1 MKKPFEMKEENK
13 KEAKKNII
21 TGVSTATGAVIGTV
35 LEDAIEPFIA
45 NSRETPEPDIIH
57 AVAEE
62 TATVAEAANVKNDSY
77 EKHPN
82 HCPADFNQPPKEE
95 ANVETVSSD
104 TLPEND
110 NEEAVN
116 VIMGMP
122 TEVMEL
128 IDMEEPAGDGAVSEE
143 APVIYGYPTDY
154 EGSEHTESTP
164 LSELTDGEEFVVVEF
179 PEEMEVFTDADGAQ
193 TSGEEVIYIDDP
205 EDEVDVDPYIVFDD
219 ELTETRVDGFSSGIA
234 DIGSDGMPD
243 YVNDA
248 DIDSFMDLA

>member
-1 MKKPFEMKEENK
+1 MKESCEMKEENK
-13 KEAKKNII
+13 KEAEKNNVS
-21 TGVSTATGAVIGTV
+21 GVSAATGAVIGTV

-62 TATVAEAANVKNDSY
+62 TATVAEAAKVKYDSY
-77 EKHPN
+77 EKHSN
-82 HCPADFNQPPKEE
+82 HSPADFTQPPKEE
-95 ANVETVSSD
+95 ATVETVSNNP
-104 TLPEND
+104 LPEND

-116 VIMGMP
+116 VIMGLP
-122 TEVMEL
+122 TEGMEY
-128 IDMEEPAGDGAVSEE
+128 IDMQEQAGDGTVSEE
-143 APVIYGYPTDY
+143 APVIYGYPTYY
-154 EGSEHTESTP
+154 EGNEHPESTP
-164 LSELTDGEEFVVVEF
+164 LSELPDGEELVIVGF
-179 PEEMEVFTDADGAQ
+179 PEEMEGFIDIEGAQ

-205 EDEVDVDPYIVFDD
+205 EDEVEVDPYIVYDD